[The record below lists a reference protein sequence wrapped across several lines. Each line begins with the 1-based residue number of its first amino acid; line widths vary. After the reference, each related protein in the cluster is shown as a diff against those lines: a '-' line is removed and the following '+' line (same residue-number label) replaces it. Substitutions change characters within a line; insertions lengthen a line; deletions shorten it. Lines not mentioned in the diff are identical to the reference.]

1 MDTWHLV
8 AGTTLYLP
16 VFVAGA
22 NLSMGD
28 GHATQGDGEVC
39 GTAIET
45 PMRATVRV
53 TARND
58 LHVSGPG
65 VRGRARSVGRPAPG
79 TALRDRWHR
88 PDLMT
93 AARDATR
100 RMIEWLGREHGLE
113 PVQAYLLCSVAVDLR
128 ISEIVDVPNWVVT
141 AHCPLDI
148 FD

>member
-1 MDTWHLV
+1 MDTRHLV

-58 LHVSGPG
+58 LHVTGPEFEAAPDPWAGRTSISSGCAGDPLSG
-65 VRGRARSVGRPAPG
+65 RWNPPAARVARAMVCTRGRCG
-79 TALRDRWHR
+79 
-88 PDLMT
+88 
-93 AARDATR
+93 
-100 RMIEWLGREHGLE
+100 
-113 PVQAYLLCSVAVDLR
+113 
-128 ISEIVDVPNWVVT
+128 
-141 AHCPLDI
+141 
-148 FD
+148 